1 MHSIDE
7 VEFATKYSPAPL
19 KETTDQS
26 PQLSSTIDMNSTVN
40 SKVNDEERKRKAAQS
55 QALIDAWEKKKM
67 NNLRPIGSQRETNG
81 RTSVNVHECID
92 ETEAPQELSGQ
103 SWDGREEYRV
113 ERESNGSQELNSEE
127 DDGVISIVNEDVQ
140 EESEDEETDGMDED
154 ITD

>member
-1 MHSIDE
+1 MKKCPNTICRYRNYEKAFLYSI
-7 VEFATKYSPAPL
+7 L
-19 KETTDQS
+19 Q
-26 PQLSSTIDMNSTVN
+26 
-40 SKVNDEERKRKAAQS
+40 
-55 QALIDAWEKKKM
+55 
-67 NNLRPIGSQRETNG
+67 
-81 RTSVNVHECID
+81 
-92 ETEAPQELSGQ
+92 SGQ